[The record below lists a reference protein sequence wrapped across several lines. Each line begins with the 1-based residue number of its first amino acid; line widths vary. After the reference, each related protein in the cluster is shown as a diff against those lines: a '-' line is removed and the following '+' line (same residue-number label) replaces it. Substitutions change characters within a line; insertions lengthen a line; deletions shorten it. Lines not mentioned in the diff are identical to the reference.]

1 MKHNPGFLTDDEL
14 IASFC
19 VRSGELDSILEMLR
33 ECDGRSN
40 PHRIVLGPRGCGKT
54 SLLLRV
60 AAEIRRTPDLSSS
73 FFPVVFAEES
83 YEVATAGE
91 FWLEALSRLAAAV
104 PRTEVGNNLARTL
117 RELRS
122 LRDDRMLCLRCL
134 GALLD
139 FADREDR
146 RLVLMVENLNMMF
159 REMTDEDAGWQLRE
173 TLQTEPRIVMLAS
186 ATSRFDEIDNPDRAF
201 YDLFTRQTLR
211 PLDMEECAILWEAVS
226 GQRRPPKTIGALRI
240 LTGGSPRLLTIV
252 ARFGAGLSFREL
264 MDDLHNLVD
273 DHTEYF
279 RSHIEALPAQERR
292 IYLALA
298 DLWEP
303 ATAREVAER
312 ARLDTSKCSAQ
323 LKRLID
329 RGVVEIAGGG
339 PRRKLYYLA
348 ERLYNIYYLMR
359 RSREPDRVVKALIR
373 FMAAYYSPP
382 RLRDLGAG
390 IAREAGSFDAEK
402 EALHREAFGRLIALP
417 MLAPYRDELLSMV
430 PKDFAQ
436 VLVRELVLPDGV
448 LGARSD
454 DYHETRQLWDE
465 AIALLKQKRFEDT
478 LAITDEIERRLDEG
492 ESPVLTLQATTVL
505 LLKGLSL
512 SMLVGRQ
519 EEALAAC
526 DEAVRRFGDSESA
539 DVLSGVASALD
550 QKVGILGEAGR
561 EEEALAA
568 CDEVVR
574 RFGDS
579 ESAGVLREVASV
591 LDRKVGILGA
601 AGREEEALAACDEV
615 VRRFG
620 DSESAGVLREVASAL
635 DRKVGILGAA
645 GREEEALAA
654 CDEVVR
660 RFGDSEF
667 PDVLGEVAN
676 ALDRKV
682 GILGAAGREEEAL
695 AACDEVVRQFGDS
708 ESAGVL
714 RGVASALDRKVGIL
728 GAAGREEEALVACDE
743 VVRRFG
749 DSESAGVLREVAN
762 ALDRKVGILG
772 AAGREEE
779 ALVACD
785 EVVRRFGDSE
795 SADVLRGV
803 ASALDR
809 KVGILGAAG
818 REEEALVACD
828 EVVRRFGDS
837 ESAGVLREVANALDR
852 KVGILGAAGREEEA
866 LVACDEV
873 VRRFGDSESA
883 DVLRGVASALDR
895 KVGILGAAGR
905 EEEALV
911 ACDEVVRRFGDSESA
926 GVLREVANA
935 LDRKVGI
942 LGAAGRKEEA
952 CAACDEVVRRFGDS
966 ESPDVLR
973 RVAVSFV
980 HKGLALNASDKPEE
994 ALAAC
999 DEAVRR
1005 FGDSEFPDM
1014 SRHIAFTYFVRI
1026 DALRKLN
1033 RSEEALVICEEMER
1047 KFWDRANLALRL
1059 PVALSL
1065 LQKAEI
1071 TWADGNYSQT
1081 IEATDRL
1088 LEQCNKD
1095 PSDQSCRALLIR
1107 ARARLAVGD
1116 LPAAEQ
1122 DLLEALAMLPEF
1134 DSLLGEGVEALME
1147 FCVELG
1153 PACSLDIVSTSP
1165 SAPLL
1170 LPLTTAL
1177 ERELG
1182 KAPRVARE
1190 VEEIAEDIRRD
1201 LEERRRARQ

>member
-19 VRSGELDSILEMLR
+19 VRSGELESILEMLR

-104 PRTEVGNNLARTL
+104 PRTEVGDNLARTFG
-117 RELRS
+117 ELRT
-122 LRDDRMLCLRCL
+122 LRDDRMLRLRCL

-139 FADREDR
+139 FADQEGR

-159 REMTDEDAGWQLRE
+159 RDMADEHAGWQLRE

-186 ATSRFDEIDNPDRAF
+186 ATSRFDEIDNPGRAF

-211 PLDMEECAILWEAVS
+211 PLDMEECAILWETVS
-226 GQRRPPKTIGALRI
+226 GQRRPPKTIEALRI

-264 MDDLHNLVD
+264 MDDLLNLVD

-292 IYLALA
+292 VYLALA

-303 ATAREVAER
+303 ASAREVAER
-312 ARLDTSKCSAQ
+312 ARLDTNKCSAQ

-329 RGVVEIAGGG
+329 RGVVEIAGGR
-339 PRRKLYYLA
+339 PRRKLYYLT

-359 RSREPDRVVKALIR
+359 RSREPGRMVKALIR
-373 FMAAYYSPP
+373 FMAAYYSPSL
-382 RLRDLGAG
+382 LRDLGAG
-390 IAREAGSFDAEK
+390 IAREVGSFDAEMG
-402 EALHREAFGRLIALP
+402 ELHRMAFGRLIALP
-417 MLAPYRDELLSMV
+417 VLAPYRDELLSMV
-430 PKDFAQ
+430 PKGFAQ
-436 VLVRELVLPDGV
+436 TLIREVALPDAA
-448 LGARSD
+448 LGARPG
-454 DYHETRQLWDE
+454 DYHEVSRLWDE
-465 AIALLKQKRFEDT
+465 ARALNKRERFEDV
-478 LAITDEIERRLDEG
+478 LPILDEIERRLNEG
-492 ESPVLTLQATTVL
+492 GLPAMALLATKVL
-505 LLKGLSL
+505 LLKGMTLG
-512 SMLVGRQ
+512 MLVERE

-539 DVLSGVASALD
+539 DVLTGVANAICA
-550 QKVGILGEAGR
+550 KVGILGAAGR
-561 EEEALAA
+561 EEEALAACDEMVCRFGDSESADVLTGVANAICAKVGILGAAGRLEEALAA

-579 ESAGVLREVASV
+579 ESAGVLGEVASA
-591 LDRKVGILGA
+591 LDRKVGILGR
-601 AGREEEALAACDEV
+601 AGREEEALAACDEMV
-615 VRRFG
+615 CRFG
-620 DSESAGVLREVASAL
+620 DSESEGVLTEVASAL

-645 GREEEALAA
+645 DRFEEAIAT

-660 RFGDSEF
+660 RFGDSESEG
-667 PDVLGEVAN
+667 VLTEVAN

-695 AACDEVVRQFGDS
+695 AACDEVVRRLGDS
-708 ESAGVL
+708 ESEGVL

-728 GAAGREEEALVACDE
+728 GVAGREEEALAACDE

-749 DSESAGVLREVAN
+749 DSESAGVLTEVAN
-762 ALDRKVGILG
+762 ALDRKAYILG
-772 AAGREEE
+772 ATDRFEE
-779 ALVACD
+779 AIAT
-785 EVVRRFGDSE
+785 
-795 SADVLRGV
+795 
-803 ASALDR
+803 
-809 KVGILGAAG
+809 
-818 REEEALVACD
+818 CD

-837 ESAGVLREVANALDR
+837 ESAGILAKVAA
-852 KVGILGAAGREEEA
+852 I
-866 LVACDEV
+866 
-873 VRRFGDSESA
+873 
-883 DVLRGVASALDR
+883 
-895 KVGILGAAGR
+895 
-905 EEEALV
+905 
-911 ACDEVVRRFGDSESA
+911 
-926 GVLREVANA
+926 
-935 LDRKVGI
+935 
-942 LGAAGRKEEA
+942 
-952 CAACDEVVRRFGDS
+952 
-966 ESPDVLR
+966 
-973 RVAVSFV
+973 FV
-980 HKGLALNASDKPEE
+980 HKGFALGATDKPEE

-1005 FGDSEFPDM
+1005 FEDSEFPDM
-1014 SRHIAFTYFVRI
+1014 AIHVASACFVRI
-1026 DALRKLN
+1026 AALRRLN
-1033 RSEEALVICEEMER
+1033 RSEEALIICDELER
-1047 KFWDRANLALRL
+1047 KFWDTTNLALRL

-1065 LQKAEI
+1065 LQKAAI
-1071 TWADGNYSQT
+1071 TWTDGNYSQT

-1088 LEQCNKD
+1088 LERCNKD
-1095 PSDQSCRALLIR
+1095 PSDQSCQALLIR

-1134 DSLLGEGVEALME
+1134 DSLLGEGVEVLMA

-1153 PACSLDIVSTSP
+1153 PARSLDIISTSP

>member
-14 IASFC
+14 VASFC

-33 ECDGRSN
+33 ECDGSSN

-104 PRTEVGNNLARTL
+104 PRTEVGDNLARTFG
-117 RELRS
+117 ELRS
-122 LRDDRMLCLRCL
+122 LRDDRMLRLRCL

-159 REMTDEDAGWQLRE
+159 RDMADEYAGWQLRE

-186 ATSRFDEIDNPDRAF
+186 ATSRFDEIDNPGRAF

-211 PLDMEECAILWEAVS
+211 PLDMEECAILWETVS
-226 GQRRPPKTIGALRI
+226 GQRRPLKTIGALRI

-292 IYLALA
+292 VYLALA

-303 ATAREVAER
+303 ASAREVAER

-373 FMAAYYSPP
+373 FMAAYYSPS

-390 IAREAGSFDAEK
+390 IAREAGSFDAEM
-402 EALHREAFGRLIALP
+402 EVLHREAFGSLFALP
-417 MLAPYRDELLSMV
+417 VLAPYRDELLSMV
-430 PKDFAQ
+430 SKDFAQ
-436 VLVRELVLPDGV
+436 VLVREVALPDGA
-448 LGARSD
+448 LGARSG
-454 DYHETRQLWDE
+454 DYHEMSQLWDE
-465 AIALLKQKRFEDT
+465 AKALLKHERFEDT
-478 LAITDEIERRLDEG
+478 LSILDEIERRLNEG
-492 ESPVLTLQATTVL
+492 ELPVVALQATTVL
-505 LLKGLSL
+505 LLKGLIL
-512 SMLVGRQ
+512 SMLV
-519 EEALAAC
+519 
-526 DEAVRRFGDSESA
+526 
-539 DVLSGVASALD
+539 
-550 QKVGILGEAGR
+550 GR

-568 CDEVVR
+568 CDE
-574 RFGDS
+574 
-579 ESAGVLREVASV
+579 A
-591 LDRKVGILGA
+591 
-601 AGREEEALAACDEV
+601 
-615 VRRFG
+615 
-620 DSESAGVLREVASAL
+620 
-635 DRKVGILGAA
+635 
-645 GREEEALAA
+645 
-654 CDEVVR
+654 
-660 RFGDSEF
+660 
-667 PDVLGEVAN
+667 
-676 ALDRKV
+676 
-682 GILGAAGREEEAL
+682 
-695 AACDEVVRQFGDS
+695 
-708 ESAGVL
+708 
-714 RGVASALDRKVGIL
+714 
-728 GAAGREEEALVACDE
+728 
-743 VVRRFG
+743 
-749 DSESAGVLREVAN
+749 
-762 ALDRKVGILG
+762 
-772 AAGREEE
+772 
-779 ALVACD
+779 
-785 EVVRRFGDSE
+785 VRRFGDSE

-837 ESAGVLREVANALDR
+837 ESPGVLTEVANALDR

-873 VRRFGDSESA
+873 VRRFGGSESA
-883 DVLRGVASALDR
+883 GVLRGVANALDR

-911 ACDEVVRRFGDSESA
+911 ACDEVVRRFGGSESA
-926 GVLREVANA
+926 GVLRGVASALDRKVGILGEAGREEEALVACDEVVRRFGDSESPGVLTEVANA
-935 LDRKVGI
+935 LDRKVGILGEAGREEEALVACDEVVRRFGGSESAGVLRGVASALDRKVGILGEAGREEEALVACDEVVRRFGDSESPGVLREVASALDRKVGILGEAGREEEALVACDEVVRRFGDSESPGVLREVASALDRKVGILGEAGREEEAFAACDEVVRRFGDSESADVLRGVASALDRKVGILGEAGREEEAFAACDEVVHRFGDSESPGVLREVVHALLRKVGI

-952 CAACDEVVRRFGDS
+952 FAACDEVVRRFGDS
-966 ESPDVLR
+966 ESPGVLQG
-973 RVAVSFV
+973 VAASFV
-980 HKGLALNASDKPEE
+980 YKGLLDATDKPEE

-999 DEAVRR
+999 DEVVRR

-1014 SRHIAFTYFVRI
+1014 SLHIAFAYCVRI
-1026 DALRKLN
+1026 GALRRLN
-1033 RSEEALVICEEMER
+1033 RSEEALIICEEIER

-1065 LQKAEI
+1065 LHKAEI
-1071 TWADGNYSQT
+1071 NWTDGNYSQT

-1088 LEQCNKD
+1088 LERCNKD
-1095 PSDQSCRALLIR
+1095 PSDQSCQALLIR

-1134 DSLLGEGVEALME
+1134 DSLLGEGVEVLMA

-1153 PACSLDIVSTSP
+1153 PARSLDIVSTSP

>member
-14 IASFC
+14 VASFC
-19 VRSGELDSILEMLR
+19 VRSGELESILEMLR

-104 PRTEVGNNLARTL
+104 PRTEVGDNLARTFG
-117 RELRS
+117 ELRS
-122 LRDDRMLCLRCL
+122 LRDDRILHLRCL

-139 FADREDR
+139 FADREGR

-159 REMTDEDAGWQLRE
+159 RDMADEDAGWQLRE

-186 ATSRFDEIDNPDRAF
+186 AISRFDEIDNPERAF

-211 PLDMEECAILWEAVS
+211 PLDLEECAILWETVS

-252 ARFGAGLSFREL
+252 AHFGAGLSFREL
-264 MDDLHNLVD
+264 MGDLFNLVD

-292 IYLALA
+292 VYLALA

-303 ATAREVAER
+303 ASAREVADR

-329 RGVVEIAGGG
+329 RGVVEIAGGA

-348 ERLYNIYYLMR
+348 ERLYNIYYLIR

-373 FMAAYYSPP
+373 FMAAYYSPSL
-382 RLRDLGAG
+382 LRDLGAG
-390 IAREAGSFDAEK
+390 IARETGSFDAEMG
-402 EALHREAFGRLIALP
+402 ELHRMAFGRLIALP
-417 MLAPYRDELLSMV
+417 VLAPYRDELLSMV

-436 VLVRELVLPDGV
+436 MLIREVALPDSA
-448 LGARSD
+448 LDARPGD
-454 DYHETRQLWDE
+454 HHEVSRLLDE
-465 AIALLKQKRFEDT
+465 ARAFNKRERFEDA
-478 LAITDEIERRLDEG
+478 LPILDEIERRLNEG
-492 ESPVLTLQATTVL
+492 GLPVMALLATKVL
-505 LLKGLSL
+505 LLKGMTL
-512 SMLVGRQ
+512 
-519 EEALAAC
+519 
-526 DEAVRRFGDSESA
+526 
-539 DVLSGVASALD
+539 
-550 QKVGILGEAGR
+550 GILVGR

-568 CDEVVR
+568 CDEVLRRFGDSESADVLAGVANAICAKVGILSATGREEEALAACDEVLRRFGDSESAGVLTEVASALDRKVGILGATGREEEALAACDEVLR

-579 ESAGVLREVASV
+579 ESAGVLRRVASA

-601 AGREEEALAACDEV
+601 TGREEEALAACDEV
-615 VRRFG
+615 LRRFG
-620 DSESAGVLREVASAL
+620 DSESAGVLRRVASAL

-654 CDEVVR
+654 CDEV
-660 RFGDSEF
+660 
-667 PDVLGEVAN
+667 L
-676 ALDRKV
+676 
-682 GILGAAGREEEAL
+682 
-695 AACDEVVRQFGDS
+695 
-708 ESAGVL
+708 
-714 RGVASALDRKVGIL
+714 
-728 GAAGREEEALVACDE
+728 
-743 VVRRFG
+743 RRFG
-749 DSESAGVLREVAN
+749 DSESEGVLTEVAN
-762 ALDRKVGILG
+762 ALNRKAYILG
-772 AAGREEE
+772 AAARFEEMI
-779 ALVACD
+779 ATCD
-785 EVVRRFGDSE
+785 EVLRRFGDSE
-795 SADVLRGV
+795 SADILTKV
-803 ASALDR
+803 AAIFAYKGFAL
-809 KVGILGAAG
+809 G
-818 REEEALVACD
+818 ET
-828 EVVRRFGDS
+828 
-837 ESAGVLREVANALDR
+837 
-852 KVGILGAAGREEEA
+852 
-866 LVACDEV
+866 
-873 VRRFGDSESA
+873 
-883 DVLRGVASALDR
+883 
-895 KVGILGAAGR
+895 
-905 EEEALV
+905 
-911 ACDEVVRRFGDSESA
+911 
-926 GVLREVANA
+926 
-935 LDRKVGI
+935 
-942 LGAAGRKEEA
+942 
-952 CAACDEVVRRFGDS
+952 
-966 ESPDVLR
+966 
-973 RVAVSFV
+973 
-980 HKGLALNASDKPEE
+980 DKPEE

-1005 FGDSEFPDM
+1005 FGDRELPDM
-1014 SRHIAFTYFVRI
+1014 AIYVAFAYFVRI
-1026 DALRKLN
+1026 SALRRLN
-1033 RSEEALVICEEMER
+1033 RSEEALVICDELER
-1047 KFWDRANLALRL
+1047 KFWDRENLALRL

-1071 TWADGNYSQT
+1071 TWIGGNYSQT
-1081 IEATDRL
+1081 IEATNRL

-1095 PSDQSCRALLIR
+1095 PSGQSCQALLIR

-1134 DSLLGEGVEALME
+1134 DSLLGEGVEVLMA

-1153 PACSLDIVSTSP
+1153 PARSLDIISTSP

-1201 LEERRRARQ
+1201 LEERRRAKQ

>member
-19 VRSGELDSILEMLR
+19 VRSGELESILEMLR

-104 PRTEVGNNLARTL
+104 PRTEVGDNLARTFG
-117 RELRS
+117 ELRT
-122 LRDDRMLCLRCL
+122 LRDDRMLRLRCL

-139 FADREDR
+139 FADQEGR

-159 REMTDEDAGWQLRE
+159 RDMANEDAGWQLRA

-186 ATSRFDEIDNPDRAF
+186 ATSRFDEIDNPGRAF

-211 PLDMEECAILWEAVS
+211 PLDMEECAILWETVS

-264 MDDLHNLVD
+264 MGDLFNLVD

-292 IYLALA
+292 VYLALA

-303 ATAREVAER
+303 ASAREVADR

-323 LKRLID
+323 LKRLMD
-329 RGVVEIAGGG
+329 RGVVEVAGGG

-373 FMAAYYSPP
+373 FMAAYYSPSL
-382 RLRDLGAG
+382 LRDLGAG
-390 IAREAGSFDAEK
+390 IAREAGSSDAEMG
-402 EALHREAFGRLIALP
+402 ELHRMAFGRLIALP
-417 MLAPYRDELLSMV
+417 VLAPYRDELLSMV

-436 VLVRELVLPDGV
+436 TLIREVALPDAA
-448 LGARSD
+448 LGARPS
-454 DYHETRQLWDE
+454 DYHEVSRLWDE
-465 AIALLKQKRFEDT
+465 ARALTKRERFEDA
-478 LAITDEIERRLDEG
+478 LPILDEIERRLNEG
-492 ESPVLTLQATTVL
+492 GLPAMALLATQIL
-505 LLKGLSL
+505 LLKGMTLG
-512 SMLVGRQ
+512 MLVERD

-526 DEAVRRFGDSESA
+526 DEAVRRFGN
-539 DVLSGVASALD
+539 
-550 QKVGILGEAGR
+550 
-561 EEEALAA
+561 
-568 CDEVVR
+568 
-574 RFGDS
+574 S
-579 ESAGVLREVASV
+579 ESAGILTEVASAICA
-591 LDRKVGILGA
+591 KVGILGA

-620 DSESAGVLREVASAL
+620 DSESAGVLTGVANAICAKVDILGAAGREEEALAACDEVLRRFGNSESEGVLRRVASVLDRKVGILGAAGRLEEALAACDEVLRRFGNSESEGVLTEVASAL
-635 DRKVGILGAA
+635 DRKVGILGVAGREEEALAACDEMVRRFGDSESAGVLRGVASALDRKVGILGVA

-660 RFGDSEF
+660 RFGDSESAG
-667 PDVLGEVAN
+667 VLTEIAN

-695 AACDEVVRQFGDS
+695 AACDELVRRFGDS
-708 ESAGVL
+708 ESEGVL

-728 GAAGREEEALVACDE
+728 GVAGREEEALAACDEMVRRFGDSESAGVLTEIANALDRKAYILGAADRFEEAIATCDE

-749 DSESAGVLREVAN
+749 DSESAGILAKVA
-762 ALDRKVGILG
+762 AIFVYKGFALG
-772 AAGREEE
+772 AT
-779 ALVACD
+779 
-785 EVVRRFGDSE
+785 
-795 SADVLRGV
+795 
-803 ASALDR
+803 
-809 KVGILGAAG
+809 
-818 REEEALVACD
+818 
-828 EVVRRFGDS
+828 
-837 ESAGVLREVANALDR
+837 
-852 KVGILGAAGREEEA
+852 
-866 LVACDEV
+866 
-873 VRRFGDSESA
+873 
-883 DVLRGVASALDR
+883 
-895 KVGILGAAGR
+895 
-905 EEEALV
+905 
-911 ACDEVVRRFGDSESA
+911 
-926 GVLREVANA
+926 
-935 LDRKVGI
+935 
-942 LGAAGRKEEA
+942 
-952 CAACDEVVRRFGDS
+952 
-966 ESPDVLR
+966 
-973 RVAVSFV
+973 
-980 HKGLALNASDKPEE
+980 DKPEE

-1005 FGDSEFPDM
+1005 FEDSEFPDM
-1014 SRHIAFTYFVRI
+1014 AIHVASTCFVRI
-1026 DALRKLN
+1026 VALRRLN
-1033 RSEEALVICEEMER
+1033 RSEEALVICDELER
-1047 KFWDRANLALRL
+1047 KFWDTKNLALRL

-1065 LQKAEI
+1065 LQKAAI
-1071 TWADGNYSQT
+1071 TWTDGNYSQT

-1088 LEQCNKD
+1088 LERCNKD
-1095 PSDQSCRALLIR
+1095 PSDQSCQALLIR

-1134 DSLLGEGVEALME
+1134 DSLLGEGVEVLMA

-1153 PACSLDIVSTSP
+1153 PARSLDIISTSP

-1177 ERELG
+1177 EGELG